1 MKSIW
6 PKSVCLSGCL
16 FVSPSVVYLLV
27 SHFVLNVSELIISI
41 FFFDIPCI
49 RRMYTST
56 VRNGTDCLMKETGNH
71 SRSWQSYL
79 CFYSFYDKFKEMW
92 PLRQWRVASKQRT
105 SIHYEHMKYIK
116 RQMWLHLFGRSQIWT
131 LAPLWIIVELQTLTM
146 KIVWKDDRSRA
157 MKT

>member
-1 MKSIW
+1 MQVDPSVCRSVHPSVSQSVSLSVTNPARNLLSMKSIW

-16 FVSPSVVYLLV
+16 LVSPSVVYLLV

-116 RQMWLHLFGRSQIWT
+116 RQM
-131 LAPLWIIVELQTLTM
+131 
-146 KIVWKDDRSRA
+146 
-157 MKT
+157 